1 LLYDKTRWIKGGI
14 DVRKVVIYTQEGCG
28 PCTAEKLWL
37 KDNGIDFEERNIR
50 ENPKYL
56 DEVVE
61 LGASATPATVIE
73 DETGT
78 EVVFGFNQ
86 EQLVKV
92 LGI

>member
-1 LLYDKTRWIKGGI
+1 M
-14 DVRKVVIYTQEGCG
+14 RKVVIYTQEGCG

-37 KDNGIDFEERNIR
+37 KDNGIEFEERNIR

-78 EVVFGFNQ
+78 EVVFGFKQ

>member
-1 LLYDKTRWIKGGI
+1 M
-14 DVRKVVIYTQEGCG
+14 RKVFIYTQEGCG

-37 KDNGIDFEERNIR
+37 KDNGIEFEEKDIR

-56 DEVVE
+56 DEIVE

-73 DETGT
+73 DENGS

-86 EQLVKV
+86 EQLEKV
-92 LGI
+92 LGL

>member
-1 LLYDKTRWIKGGI
+1 
-14 DVRKVVIYTQEGCG
+14 VRKVVIYTQDSCG

-37 KDNGIDFEERNIR
+37 KANGIDFEERNIR

-56 DEVVE
+56 DEIVE
-61 LGASATPATVIE
+61 IGASATPATVIE
-73 DETGT
+73 DENGS

-86 EQLVKV
+86 EQLEQI

>member
-1 LLYDKTRWIKGGI
+1 M
-14 DVRKVVIYTQEGCG
+14 RKVVIYTQESCG

-37 KDNGIDFEERNIR
+37 KDNGIVFEEKDIR

-56 DEVVE
+56 DEIVE
-61 LGASATPATVIE
+61 LGASATPATVVE
-73 DETGT
+73 DENGT

-86 EQLVKV
+86 EKLAEI